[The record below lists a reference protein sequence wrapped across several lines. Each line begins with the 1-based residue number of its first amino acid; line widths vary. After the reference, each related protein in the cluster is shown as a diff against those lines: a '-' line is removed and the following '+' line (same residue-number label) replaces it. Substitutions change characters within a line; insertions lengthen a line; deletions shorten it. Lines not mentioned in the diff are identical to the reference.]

1 MIYYYRYG
9 FDGKSCLLKA
19 ICDVSQHQYGQ
30 NNGLIGDIIHIL
42 FT

>member
-1 MIYYYRYG
+1 MKYYYRYS

-19 ICDVSQHQYGQ
+19 ICDVSQHQYSQ